1 MKVKIVYFDAK
12 DKISLA
18 AALFAPKRSS
28 GKAILYLHGL
38 GGNFYTPTAMSI
50 AKSACNEGIALL
62 SIQQRGSYIAE
73 EFSFGETGKR
83 ILAGAAFEKF
93 EDSAHDIYGA
103 LSFLKKMGFKEV
115 IIIGKSTG
123 CQKAIYFL
131 YKNRKKRITKII
143 KGLILLSPV
152 DDRSYDI
159 WNYKRH
165 KKDFYRSLRIAK
177 VLKRKD
183 PYAIM
188 PKEIMPKGQWPIS
201 ASRFLSTADEKSI
214 EGRILDYKGSMRE
227 FKSINI
233 PIAAIFGTKDEYM
246 VIPIRKAAER
256 LKENRNL
263 VSVTLIK
270 GAGHSLYT
278 GNRFP
283 SKMVIKLVRELLEMK
298 L

>member
-18 AALFAPKRSS
+18 AALFTPKRSS

-38 GGNFYTPTAMSI
+38 GGNFYTHTAMSI

-73 EFSFGETGKR
+73 ELSFGETGKR

-93 EDSAHDIYGA
+93 EHSAHDIYGA
-103 LSFLKKMGFKEV
+103 LLFLKKMGFKEV

-165 KKDFYRSLRIAK
+165 KKDCLTTF
-177 VLKRKD
+177 
-183 PYAIM
+183 
-188 PKEIMPKGQWPIS
+188 
-201 ASRFLSTADEKSI
+201 
-214 EGRILDYKGSMRE
+214 
-227 FKSINI
+227 
-233 PIAAIFGTKDEYM
+233 
-246 VIPIRKAAER
+246 
-256 LKENRNL
+256 
-263 VSVTLIK
+263 
-270 GAGHSLYT
+270 
-278 GNRFP
+278 
-283 SKMVIKLVRELLEMK
+283 
-298 L
+298 